1 MPFRLLRT
9 LSARVVLGFAVL
21 IVAFGVTTAF
31 VVAYMDQVVD
41 EISVIRTRYL
51 TLAFRTRELARQ
63 QDAVLAYLDDLSG
76 ELTPKRV
83 ELKINGLAV
92 GRRRMLGE
100 IDPVLDGLRDVKG
113 PGHHANYEE
122 AHREVQAIKDEIA
135 QLDPMYKAL
144 VAAPPLD
151 HRADGIPTDRA
162 LEVAAIQAR
171 LELKD
176 RETVIQRKTDNLARN
191 MERKVTDTALVLELN
206 EARLRLFTILLGTG
220 AIAIGLLVTLWATLT
235 LRPLRRLRDAAKRIA
250 AGDYGSRIVERG
262 PAEVADLA
270 REFNVM
276 GRAVESRER
285 ELVRSERL
293 AAIGKMAAMITHEV
307 RNPLSSIG
315 LNTELLEEELG
326 RMPDATSAEGRAL
339 CRAITREV
347 DRLTAITE
355 EYLAFARLPTPRLAA
370 EHIDVVVGNL
380 ATFVR
385 EDLAAR
391 GVTLELALAGALPR
405 AMIDEGQ
412 IRQALLNLVR
422 NAAEAGGQ
430 HVWLRTR
437 RGGED
442 RVEVEVADDG
452 PGIPADA
459 LPRLFDPFFS
469 TKAGGTGLGLAL
481 TQQIVRDHGGDIR
494 VTSEAGKG
502 AAFVVSVPVASE
514 AAASAPAMT
523 IVSEVAKA
531 APVGS

>member
-1 MPFRLLRT
+1 MVPPLLRT

-41 EISVIRTRYL
+41 EISIIRTRYV
-51 TLAFRTRELARQ
+51 TLAFQTRDLARKE
-63 QDAVLAYLDDLSG
+63 DALIGYLDDLSN

-83 ELKINGLAV
+83 ELRLHGYQL
-92 GRRRMLGE
+92 GRRKTLEE
-100 IDPVLDGLRDVKG
+100 IGHTLDGLRVARG
-113 PGHHANYEE
+113 SWHRTNVEE
-122 AHREVQAIKDEIA
+122 ASAEVRLIENEIP
-135 QLDPMYKAL
+135 QLDPLYKTL
-144 VAAPPLD
+144 LAAPPLD
-151 HRADGIPTDRA
+151 HRADGIPDDHA
-162 LEVAAIQAR
+162 LVAAATQAR
-171 LELKD
+171 AALKD
-176 RETVIQRKTDNLARN
+176 KETAIKQHTDQLAKN
-191 MERKVTDTALVLELN
+191 MEGKVADTALILEMN
-206 EARLRLFTILLGTG
+206 EARLRTFTIVLGAG
-220 AIAIGLLVTLWATLT
+220 AIVIGLLVTLWATLT

-250 AGDYGSRIVERG
+250 AGDYGSRIAEKG

-276 GRAVESRER
+276 GRAVQERER

-293 AAIGKMAAMITHEV
+293 AAVGKMAAMITHEV

-315 LNTELLEEELG
+315 LNTELLEEELAQ
-326 RMPDATSAEGRAL
+326 MPNGEEGRAL

-370 EHIDVVVGNL
+370 EQIDTVVGNL

-391 GVTLELALAGALPR
+391 GVTLVSELAGDLPR

-422 NAAEAGGQ
+422 NAAEAGGA

-437 RGGED
+437 RGGDE

-452 PGIPADA
+452 PGIPTDA
-459 LPRLFDPFFS
+459 IPRLFDPFFS
-469 TKAGGTGLGLAL
+469 TKEGGTGLGLAL
-481 TQQIVRDHGGDIR
+481 TQQIVHDHGGDIR
-494 VTSEAGKG
+494 VASHGQG
-502 AAFVVSVPVASE
+502 ATFVVSVPVASE
-514 AAASAPAMT
+514 AR
-523 IVSEVAKA
+523 VEVAKA